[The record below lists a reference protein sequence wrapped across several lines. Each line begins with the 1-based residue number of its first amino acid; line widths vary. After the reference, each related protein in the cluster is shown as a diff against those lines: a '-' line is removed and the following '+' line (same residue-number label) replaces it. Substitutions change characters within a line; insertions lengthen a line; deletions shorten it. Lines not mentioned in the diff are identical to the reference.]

1 MIVRIGRMMISD
13 SGRLSAAC
21 EWSESALMLTRI
33 LGLALV
39 ATVAVAVRLLDR
51 LLDFDE
57 LAALPDG
64 DGRDGDRR

>member
-1 MIVRIGRMMISD
+1 MIEFVLIG
-13 SGRLSAAC
+13 
-21 EWSESALMLTRI
+21 
-33 LGLALV
+33 LGSS